1 MRIAGR
7 THRGRAR
14 DHNEDCVFPDT
25 ESSPPQR
32 LDLLIVADGVGGK
45 LAGETA
51 SRVAVETILET
62 LPAGLVREL
71 DSEKTRRAIIS
82 TTEKANGRIAEMA
95 QSEEGLHGM
104 ATTLTWALLKENRA
118 YMGHVGDSRA
128 YLIRGGEIEQLTEDH
143 TEAAKMVEMGL
154 LTAEEAEQSR
164 WGDVLTRAL
173 GDHPTVEVDLL
184 ELELMPGDALLLC
197 SDGLTKHVKSEELM
211 DVVLAVQRPEL
222 ICRTLIDK
230 ANERG
235 GTDNISVVVA
245 EAT

>member
-7 THRGRAR
+7 THRGRVR
-14 DHNEDCVFPDT
+14 GHNEDSVFPDT
-25 ESSPPQR
+25 ESSPPLR
-32 LDLLIVADGVGGK
+32 VDLLIVADGVGGK

-71 DSEKTRRAIIS
+71 DSEKTKRAIIS
-82 TTEKANGRIAEMA
+82 TTEKANHRIAEMA
-95 QSEEGLHGM
+95 QSEEGLYGM

-128 YLIRGGEIEQLTEDH
+128 YLIRVGEIEQVTEDH

-154 LTAEEAEQSR
+154 LSAEEAEESR

-173 GDHPTVEVDLL
+173 GDDPAVEVDFL
-184 ELELMPGDALLLC
+184 ELGLMPGDVLLLC
-197 SDGLTKHVKSEELM
+197 TDGLTKHVKSEELM
-211 DVVLAVQRPEL
+211 DVVLAVRRPEL
-222 ICRTLIDK
+222 VCQVLIDK

-235 GTDNISVVVA
+235 GKDNTSVVVCVA
-245 EAT
+245 